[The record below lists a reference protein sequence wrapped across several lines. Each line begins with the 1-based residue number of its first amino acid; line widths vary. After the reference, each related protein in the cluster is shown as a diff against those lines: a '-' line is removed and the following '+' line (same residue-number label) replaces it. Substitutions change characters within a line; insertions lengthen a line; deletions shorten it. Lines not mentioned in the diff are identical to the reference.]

1 MGAPS
6 RQSLAVAV
14 IGAGP
19 AGIVAGREL
28 RREGHKVVVF
38 ETGDQIGGT
47 WIYNP
52 DVESDPLGL
61 DPSRKK
67 VHSSLYESLRTNL
80 PRESMGFRDYPFVI
94 REGRDNRRF
103 PGHREVFHYLND
115 FARDFELRDLV
126 RFKTEVFEVERMK
139 NGRWMVRSRKVGM
152 DGDDDPVIMN
162 EVYDGVVVCKGHYTE
177 PRIAEISGIDTWPG
191 KQIHSHNY
199 RVPEPFRDQVVVLIG
214 SSASSVDISRDISK
228 AAKEVHISSR
238 SAPNGPTTRQPGY
251 DNMWLHSAIESAHED
266 GTVVFHDGSSVVV
279 DIILHCTGYQYHF
292 PFLKIDD
299 IVTVDDNRVG
309 PLYKHIFPP
318 LLGPGLSFIG
328 IPWKAIPFPMFEL
341 QSKWVACVLSG
352 RVALPSQEEMMED
365 VKSFYRKLEADGCPK
380 RYTHDIWDNK
390 FDYSD
395 WLAAECGYPPVEE
408 WRKQM
413 ILATWKNYAS
423 RPENYRNEWED
434 HHLVLQAHKDFQQ
447 C

>member
-177 PRIAEISGIDTWPG
+177 PRIAEISGPP
-191 KQIHSHNY
+191 Y
-199 RVPEPFRDQVVVLIG
+199 FFYVLIHGLG
-214 SSASSVDISRDISK
+214 SKYTATII
-228 AAKEVHISSR
+228 
-238 SAPNGPTTRQPGY
+238 
-251 DNMWLHSAIESAHED
+251 
-266 GTVVFHDGSSVVV
+266 VFLSHFE
-279 DIILHCTGYQYHF
+279 IKYQYHF